1 MVTFPKIHWGR
12 ILIGGFLAVG
22 SVWTFVLA
30 NSIFFEQ
37 HSSRYASPLASM
49 LACFLFAFWVGQ
61 RVDASFVLHGALV
74 GVVAIL
80 IEFGLTRGQLGAW
93 PYVVG
98 QALSVPCGAAGGL
111 VAGRLGRLFGIRKE
125 GQRIVAAPQMQAL
138 AIACGVLIGSFLF
151 QRFGFNNRGLLD
163 GWEWYL
169 VAVLL
174 AGIGLAGIFPEV
186 QFSATIGLC
195 LGPTVV
201 FCIEVVV
208 LHPAESMWPIVL
220 PMIFLFSWPVPL
232 LGSGISRL
240 LTRTWLPRAVY
251 VVALTSALVIGVL
264 LPNIQNAK
272 RQKFETET
280 VPELP
285 KQIYNAEM
293 IYSARQPDGNFAC
306 DGTLLPGAV
315 GKLGWDHGDS
325 STTKKYL
332 RVEYYN
338 ISLDCPNEINPRSFG
353 VTADSNNGYIHA
365 PHLYMNETG
374 KLSVAPWPKGPNTH

>member
-208 LHPAESMWPIVL
+208 LHPAESMRSSRHWRCRARPSLQQRKYGVWQKSRRNL
-220 PMIFLFSWPVPL
+220 KT
-232 LGSGISRL
+232 ISL
-240 LTRTWLPRAVY
+240 N
-251 VVALTSALVIGVL
+251 G
-264 LPNIQNAK
+264 
-272 RQKFETET
+272 
-280 VPELP
+280 
-285 KQIYNAEM
+285 
-293 IYSARQPDGNFAC
+293 SARWCGRSAPCWRAGAAC
-306 DGTLLPGAV
+306 SCRTASGFMSGLL
-315 GKLGWDHGDS
+315 
-325 STTKKYL
+325 
-332 RVEYYN
+332 
-338 ISLDCPNEINPRSFG
+338 
-353 VTADSNNGYIHA
+353 
-365 PHLYMNETG
+365 
-374 KLSVAPWPKGPNTH
+374 